1 MGFDFGNI
9 VGNVVTALVGGGTG
23 WFFGRRGNN
32 AAAAVTEGEAMQ
44 KMQESY
50 KTFVEDANARFT
62 EMREEIKSLH
72 LDIKSISEELDRCKK
87 MSGLSKK

>member
-1 MGFDFGNI
+1 MGFDLGNI
-9 VGNVVTALVGGGTG
+9 VDNVVTALVGGGTG

-32 AAAAVTEGEAMQ
+32 AAAAVTEGDAII

-50 KTFVEDANARFT
+50 KTFVEDANERFT
-62 EMREEIKSLH
+62 EMRSEIKELH
-72 LDIKSISEELDRCKK
+72 DNLGQVRELDRCKK